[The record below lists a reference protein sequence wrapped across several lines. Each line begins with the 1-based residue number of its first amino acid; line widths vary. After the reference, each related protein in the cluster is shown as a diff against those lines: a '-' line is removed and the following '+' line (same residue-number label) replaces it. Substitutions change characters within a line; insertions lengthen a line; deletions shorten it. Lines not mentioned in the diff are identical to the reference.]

1 VVSVGGNQAWW
12 RRYPRVV
19 DAAVVLVALFL
30 TLGMMRFAGRPPTR
44 RVLNPVDYGYAA
56 AACAVLL
63 MRRRWPVGVLVVT
76 VLLAMGHGVILL
88 AVEHGAMREHGPQ
101 FLPGQVALYGVAA
114 ARGGRAGLVAGAA
127 LLAAAGTTQMVVAP
141 GELSLG
147 VVALVTSTGL
157 AVAAGAGVRTQ
168 RAYVATLEE
177 RAVRAERARREEA
190 ARLVGEERVR
200 IARELHDVVAHQLTL
215 INAQAGVA
223 LYLHE
228 GGQSEPAR
236 LAETLSHVK
245 DDSKQALAE
254 LRSIVGLLGAPE
266 VPREPVPGLDR
277 LDDLAA
283 SFARAGLTVEVRRQG
298 ETRAVPSAVDVSG
311 YRIVQE
317 ALTNVSKHAAT
328 ATARVS
334 LDYAPDTLKIVIAD
348 DGAGQGSGG
357 GSGRGLIGMRERAA
371 AVGGEVTAGHRP
383 GGGFLVE
390 AALPLGD
397 Q

>member
-1 VVSVGGNQAWW
+1 MPGPGAYGEVVSVGGDQAWW

-19 DAAVVLVALFL
+19 DVAVVLVALFL

-44 RVLNPVDYGYAA
+44 RVLGPVDYGYAA

-63 MRRRWPVGVLVVT
+63 VRRRWPVGVLVVT
-76 VLLAMGHGVILL
+76 VLLAV
-88 AVEHGAMREHGPQ
+88 AHGAMREHGPQ
-101 FLPGQVALYGVAA
+101 FLPGQVALYTIAV
-114 ARGGRAGLVAGAA
+114 ARGGRAGLVAGAV

-141 GELSLG
+141 EELSLG
-147 VVALVTSTGL
+147 AVALVTSTGL
-157 AVAAGAGVRTQ
+157 AVAAGTGVRTQ

-228 GGQSEPAR
+228 GGQGEPAG
-236 LAETLSHVK
+236 LVETLSHVK

-254 LRSIVGLLGAPE
+254 LRSIVGLLGTPD

-283 SFARAGLTVEVRRQG
+283 SFARAGLTVEVRRRG
-298 ETRAVPSAVDVSG
+298 EARAVPSAVDVSG

-328 ATARVS
+328 GTARVC
-334 LDYAPDTLKIVIAD
+334 LDYAHDTLKIVIAD
-348 DGAGQGSGG
+348 DGAGRGPGG

>member
-1 VVSVGGNQAWW
+1 VLAVALAAWASTIGSGYADIGG
-12 RRYPRVV
+12 
-19 DAAVVLVALFL
+19 AALVALYS
-30 TLGMMRFAGRPPTR
+30 AGRYASNDR
-44 RVLNPVDYGYAA
+44 RAHL
-56 AACAVLL
+56 
-63 MRRRWPVGVLVVT
+63 GV
-76 VLLAMGHGVILL
+76 
-88 AVEHGAMREHGPQ
+88 
-101 FLPGQVALYGVAA
+101 
-114 ARGGRAGLVAGAA
+114 GAA
-127 LLAAAGTTQMVVAP
+127 IAVVVLDNLTDPAP
-141 GELSLG
+141 WGDAVIG
-147 VVALVTSTGL
+147 
-157 AVAAGAGVRTQ
+157 AVAMFVAWYVGRRLRLRSE
-168 RAYVATLEE
+168 RADQLRREQAAEARRIVVEE
-177 RAVRAERARREEA
+177 RA
-190 ARLVGEERVR
+190 R

>member
-1 VVSVGGNQAWW
+1 
-12 RRYPRVV
+12 
-19 DAAVVLVALFL
+19 
-30 TLGMMRFAGRPPTR
+30 M
-44 RVLNPVDYGYAA
+44 
-56 AACAVLL
+56 
-63 MRRRWPVGVLVVT
+63 
-76 VLLAMGHGVILL
+76 
-88 AVEHGAMREHGPQ
+88 
-101 FLPGQVALYGVAA
+101 
-114 ARGGRAGLVAGAA
+114 
-127 LLAAAGTTQMVVAP
+127 
-141 GELSLG
+141 
-147 VVALVTSTGL
+147 
-157 AVAAGAGVRTQ
+157 
-168 RAYVATLEE
+168 
-177 RAVRAERARREEA
+177 
-190 ARLVGEERVR
+190 
-200 IARELHDVVAHQLTL
+200 
-215 INAQAGVA
+215 
-223 LYLHE
+223 
-228 GGQSEPAR
+228 
-236 LAETLSHVK
+236 K

-266 VPREPVPGLDR
+266 VLREPVPGLDR

-298 ETRAVPSAVDVSG
+298 EARAVPSAVDVSG

-348 DGAGQGSGG
+348 DGAGRGPGG